1 MSTVILHGP
10 LCRFDPRPANSRAGP
25 KSVVEVSDT
34 TPGFF
39 PVILTY
45 NSSTLVAK
53 ARVALPVNIDICK
66 LFFPSLESSQ
76 THPQLS
82 GEVIL
87 PQPARQ
93 SPSAPISVE
102 NRVAWKTVMLLSAGG
117 LDTK

>member
-1 MSTVILHGP
+1 MAHCVDSTQGLQTVGQAQNQWSRLAT
-10 LCRFDPRPANSRAGP
+10 LRP
-25 KSVVEVSDT
+25 V
-34 TPGFF
+34 FF